1 VGSDQL
7 TGGKMTE
14 KKFYVTGMTCS
25 VCVGHVEGAV
35 RNLPGMKSAGVN
47 LSSGILKVVYNDDIL
62 SEADI
67 VKAIKKEG
75 YGVKKGDA
83 YIEEEKKMKKRIIS
97 SIIIL
102 VILVYLSMG
111 PMIGI
116 PIPAFFEN
124 NKLIFLLT
132 LLVLSL
138 AVAVINREYFIIGT
152 KQVIKL
158 KPNMD
163 TLVAAGS
170 GAALIYGI
178 YIVIKFMIYKDPHA
192 SYLHDIYFESAA
204 MILTLVTLGKYF
216 ESKKKK
222 KTGEALK
229 KLFDLTPKTSHILVD
244 DNEQEILSEDIKE
257 GDLVVIRQGD
267 GIPCDGT
274 VIKGQGSVDQSS
286 VTGESIPVEKHEG
299 DQVIS
304 GCISKTGYFVF
315 KAEKVGE
322 NTTVAQI
329 IRLVEDSSLK
339 KAPIAKMADEISKWF
354 VPVVALVAI
363 VSFIYWMLRGETFD
377 FAFSI
382 AISVLVISCP
392 CALGLA
398 TPISIIVGTGKAAEN
413 NILIK
418 TGEALEILHK
428 TDTIVLDKTGTIT
441 EGKPSVVGIH
451 TVIGDEDNILLMA
464 AALEKMSEHPLADA
478 IISECG
484 NRKLEIP
491 EAENFIAIQGE
502 GIKGKVK
509 RGSYSVGNSKL
520 MERENINT
528 HSVDVKYKE
537 YADKGYT
544 PVYVAR
550 NGEMLGLIAI
560 ADVIKMSSI
569 SAIEEIKK
577 LGIRVI
583 MLTGDNE
590 TSAHAVAESAGIDEV
605 ISGVLPMEKE
615 NKIAELKGKGKTIAM
630 VGDGIND
637 APALVAADIGIA
649 IGAGTD
655 IAIESADVIL
665 MRSSLSD
672 VLTSIKLSRKVF
684 KNIKENLFWAFLYN
698 TVSIPLAA
706 GLFYDALGWKLSPM
720 IAAAAMSLSSI
731 SVVSNALRLRRFK
744 INETKKAGKKT

>member
-1 VGSDQL
+1 
-7 TGGKMTE
+7 MIE
-14 KKFYVTGMTCS
+14 KKFYITGMTCS
-25 VCVGHVEGAV
+25 VCVEHVEGAV
-35 RNLPGMKSAGVN
+35 RNLAGMKSAGVN
-47 LSSGILKVVYNDDIL
+47 LSSGILKVVYNDDLL

-97 SIIIL
+97 SVVIL
-102 VILVYLSMG
+102 IILVYLSMG

-138 AVAVINREYFIIGT
+138 AVAVINKQYFIIGT

-178 YIVIKFMIYKDPHA
+178 YIVIKFIIYKDPNA
-192 SYLHDIYFESAA
+192 MYLHDIYFDSAA
-204 MILTLVTLGKYF
+204 TILTLVTLGKYF

-229 KLFDLTPKTSHILVD
+229 KLFDLTPKTSHILIGD
-244 DNEQEILSEDIKE
+244 TEQEVLSEDIKE

-274 VIKGQGSVDQSS
+274 VVKGQGSVDQSS

-304 GCISKTGYFVF
+304 GCISKAGYFIF

-354 VPVVALVAI
+354 VPVVVFIAI
-363 VSFIYWMLRGETFD
+363 GSFTYWMFRGETFD

-428 TDTIVLDKTGTIT
+428 TDTVVLDKTGTIT

-451 TVIGDEDNILLMA
+451 TVIGDEDNILLTA

-478 IISECG
+478 IIRECKD
-484 NRKLEIP
+484 RKLEIP
-491 EAENFIAIQGE
+491 EANDFVAIQGE
-502 GIKGKVK
+502 GIKGTVK
-509 RGSYSVGNSKL
+509 RGYYSVGNAKL

-528 HSVDVKYKE
+528 HSVDVKYQE

-560 ADVIKMSSI
+560 ADVIKMSSV
-569 SAIEEIKK
+569 SAIEEIRK

-590 TSAHAVAESAGIDEV
+590 TSAQAVAKAAGIDEV
-605 ISGVLPMEKE
+605 ISGVLPIEKE
-615 NKIAELKGKGKTIAM
+615 KKIAELKGKGKTIAM

-665 MRSSLSD
+665 MRSSLLD

-698 TVSIPLAA
+698 TISIPLAA
-706 GLFYDALGWKLSPM
+706 GLFYDALGWKLSPI

-744 INETKKAGKKT
+744 INETKKEGNKI